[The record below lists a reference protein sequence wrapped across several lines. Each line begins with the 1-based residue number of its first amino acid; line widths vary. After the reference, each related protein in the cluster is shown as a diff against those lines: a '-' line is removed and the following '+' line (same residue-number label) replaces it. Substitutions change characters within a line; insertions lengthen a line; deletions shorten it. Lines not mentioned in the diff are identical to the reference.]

1 VTRVAGTLGRYRRE
15 TTRGGLGRNQ
25 GRQARGEY
33 RRAVPVRAA
42 VWDLGSSSFHLLV
55 CEAAD
60 HTLTPVV
67 HRRALLNLGLSVGA
81 RGNIPRERVTASVAA
96 AKRLRRGLNEAPAE
110 LVVALGTAA
119 LRDARNGPEVVDSLQ
134 RVVGTPIRV
143 LDGEE
148 EARLC
153 FVGQRAGVWIGDDT
167 TLGLDLGGGS
177 LEAAIGSQRHVELAT
192 SAAVGPAR
200 LRGELGTGDVLSAAD
215 QALLVARTIEELA
228 PVTRAVARYGGVARR
243 TVVSGGTVRALARLA
258 TARARRWP
266 STGAGEVN
274 QVELPAAQVAELA
287 DQLARLDL
295 PTRLALPGMQ
305 ARRAPL
311 LPVGAVILSTVAS
324 ELGVD
329 RFVVS
334 EWGLR
339 EGAILDALGHL

>member
-1 VTRVAGTLGRYRRE
+1 MPV
-15 TTRGGLGRNQ
+15 
-25 GRQARGEY
+25 
-33 RRAVPVRAA
+33 RATPVRAA

-55 CEAAD
+55 CEATD
-60 HTLTPVV
+60 HFLNPVA
-67 HRRALLNLGLSVGA
+67 HRRALLNLGLNVGA

-96 AKRLRRGLNEAPAE
+96 AKRLRSGLNEAHAD

-119 LRDARNGPEVVDSLQ
+119 LRDARNGREVVERLQ

-153 FVGQRAGVWIGDDT
+153 FLGQRAGVWIGNHT

-177 LEAAIGSQRHVELAT
+177 LEAAVGDARHVMVAT
-192 SAAVGPAR
+192 SAALGPAR
-200 LRGELGTGDVLSAAD
+200 LRGELGTGDVLSDAD
-215 QALLVARTIEELA
+215 QDVLVARTIDELA
-228 PVTRAVARYGGVARR
+228 PVTRALGAYPGVAAR

-266 STGAGEVN
+266 SSGPGEVN
-274 QVELPAAQVAELA
+274 QVELPAGQVAELA
-287 DQLARLDL
+287 AMLAPLDL
-295 PTRLALPGMQ
+295 PARLALPGMQ

-311 LPVGAVILSTVAS
+311 LPVGAVILTTVAS

-339 EGAILDALGHL
+339 EGAILDALAHL